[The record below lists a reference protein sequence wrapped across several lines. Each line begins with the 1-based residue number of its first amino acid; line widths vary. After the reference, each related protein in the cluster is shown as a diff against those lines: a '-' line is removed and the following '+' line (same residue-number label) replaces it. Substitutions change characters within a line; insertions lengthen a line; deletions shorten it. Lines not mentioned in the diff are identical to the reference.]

1 MNLDL
6 PVTLSLN
13 AMATRFELV
22 MYGEDRK
29 RLYAAGEEALSEI
42 ERLEQ
47 QLSYYQNASD
57 ITLLN
62 RQAANQFVKIEP
74 RLFNL
79 LKDCAALHKKT
90 DKAFDITIAPLMRA
104 WRFIRDRGS
113 LPTADV
119 LESARKLTG
128 MQNIE
133 FDDDGFAVRF
143 KQAGVEIDL
152 GGFGKG
158 YAVQCA
164 IDLLKENGIQ
174 SALLHGG
181 TSSVATINTPPGE
194 KFWRIEL
201 PDIFKHPSPVYIH
214 LANNCLSVSAVHG
227 KSFVADGK
235 RFGHLINP
243 ITGQSISQTLAAA
256 VIGQEAAV
264 CEALTKALMIH
275 SKNWFSTFESRFSDY
290 QGLVVDEIDGIFGNL
305 KN

>member
-1 MNLDL
+1 MNQLS
-6 PVTLSLN
+6 PVTLSLR

-22 MYGEDRK
+22 MYGENK
-29 RLYAAGEEALSEI
+29 NRLVAAGEEALGEI

-47 QLSYYQNASD
+47 QLSFYENASE
-57 ITLLN
+57 INYLN
-62 RQAANQFVKIEP
+62 RNAANHFVKIEP
-74 RLFNL
+74 RLFKL
-79 LKDCAALHKKT
+79 LKDCAALHQKT
-90 DKAFDITIAPLMRA
+90 DNAFDITIAPLMRA
-104 WRFIRDRGS
+104 WRFIREQGGV
-113 LPTADV
+113 PTADE
-119 LESARKLTG
+119 LESARRLTG
-128 MQNIE
+128 MQHLE
-133 FDDDGFAVRF
+133 FDDETFAIHF

-181 TSSVATINTPPGE
+181 TSSVATIGTPPAE

-201 PDIFKHPSPVYIH
+201 PEPFKQQTPVYIH
-214 LANNCLSVSAVHG
+214 LANHCLSVSAIHG
-227 KSFVADGK
+227 KSFVVDGK

-243 ITGQSISQTLAAA
+243 VTGESISRTLAAA
-256 VIGQEAAV
+256 VVGQDAAV

-275 SKNWFSTFESRFSDY
+275 SKNWFATFEARFPDY